1 MAHTIP
7 EVLWAQRSSQ
17 SEADKNVIYLT
28 INAIDVTS
36 PDVTITP
43 TSLSYKGTSAS
54 GKEYAVD
61 LEFFDEIDVEN
72 SKKTITGRDAFFIL
86 RKKEAKEEFWPR
98 LVKDKRKVHY
108 IKTDFDK
115 WVDEDEQ
122 ETAPGDD
129 FAGYGGG
136 MDFSS
141 MQSELGS
148 AMGGLGGAGMP
159 PGPSSFGLN
168 EDSDDDEG
176 EDLPELVDDNK
187 EVEAEEAE
195 TEE

>member
-1 MAHTIP
+1 MAPTIP

-17 SEADKNVIYLT
+17 TEPDKNLIYLT

-61 LEFFDEIDVEN
+61 LEFFDEVDVDN

-141 MQSELGS
+141 LQSELGS

-159 PGPSSFGLN
+159 PTGPSSFGLN
-168 EDSDDDEG
+168 EDSDDDDG
-176 EDLPELVDDNK
+176 EELPELVDDQQ
-187 EVEAEEAE
+187 EEAEEAE
-195 TEE
+195 TKD